1 MRHNRLNHSNV
12 ERVKV
17 TNIDEFY
24 HPKDPNSPLDY
35 AIKKRPEPI
44 IDKVTRAIERK
55 NVLLAYQPIV
65 HAKNPLKP
73 AFYEGLIRIM
83 DDARDIIPARD
94 FISIVETLE
103 TGRVIDCL
111 ALEMGLN
118 ALAECPTLRLSINMS
133 ARSIGYPR
141 WMETLEKG
149 LAMDGTIAERLILEI
164 TEDSAMMMPELVKV
178 FMANLHKRG
187 ISFALDDFGAGYT
200 AFRFLKQFH
209 FDIVKIDGQFIR
221 NINDDADN
229 QVLTTALLAIA
240 NQFDMLCVAECVETQ
255 EEMSFLQSLGFDCLQ
270 GYLTGRPETV
280 PAWREGETTLQQYL

>member
-1 MRHNRLNHSNV
+1 MP
-12 ERVKV
+12 KIDDFY
-17 TNIDEFY
+17 NIE
-24 HPKDPNSPLDY
+24 KPNSPLDY
-35 AIKKRPEPI
+35 AQKKRKEPV
-44 IDKVTRAIERK
+44 IDIVTRAIARR

-65 HAKNPLKP
+65 HSSNPLKP

-83 DDARDIIPARD
+83 DDTREIIPARD

-103 TGRVIDCL
+103 TGRIIDCL
-111 ALEMGLN
+111 ALELGLN
-118 ALAECPTLRLSINMS
+118 ALSESPTLRLSINMS

-149 LAMDGTIAERLILEI
+149 LSMDGTIAERLILEI

-187 ISFALDDFGAGYT
+187 ISFALDDFGAGFT

-221 NINDDADN
+221 NINEDPDN
-229 QVLTTALLAIA
+229 QVLTTALVAIA
-240 NQFDMLCVAECVETQ
+240 NQFDMLSVAECVETP
-255 EEMSFLQSLGFDCLQ
+255 EEMSYLQNLGLDCLQ
-270 GYLTGRPETV
+270 GYVIGRPETV
-280 PAWREGETTLQQYL
+280 PAWRNHETTLQQYI

>member
-1 MRHNRLNHSNV
+1 MYPNDSGAC
-12 ERVKV
+12 KV
-17 TNIDEFY
+17 SKTNEFY
-24 HPKDPNSPLDY
+24 NPQNPSSPLDY
-35 AIKKRPEPI
+35 AIKKRNEPI
-44 IDKVTRAIERK
+44 IDTVTRAIARK
-55 NVLLAYQPIV
+55 HVLLAYQPIV
-65 HAKNPLKP
+65 HARNPLKP

-83 DDARDIIPARD
+83 DDTKDIIPAKD
-94 FISIVETLE
+94 FITIVETLE

-111 ALEMGLN
+111 ALELGLN
-118 ALAECPTLRLSINMS
+118 ALAECSTLRLSINMS

-149 LAMDGTIAERLILEI
+149 LSMDGTIAERLILEI

-221 NINDDADN
+221 NIHEDADN
-229 QVLTTALLAIA
+229 QVLTTALVAIA
-240 NQFDMLCVAECVETQ
+240 NQFDMLSVAECVETQ
-255 EEMSFLQSLGFDCLQ
+255 EEMSFLQGLGFDCLQ
-270 GYLTGRPETV
+270 GYLTGRPETI
-280 PAWREGETTLQQYL
+280 PAWREGETILQQYV

>member
-1 MRHNRLNHSNV
+1 MS
-12 ERVKV
+12 KV
-17 TNIDEFY
+17 NELHT
-24 HPKDPNSPLDY
+24 PQAPGSPLDY
-35 AIKKRPEPI
+35 AMKKRNEPVI
-44 IDKVTRAIERK
+44 ETVTRAIERK
-55 NVLLAYQPIV
+55 HVLLAYQPIV

-83 DDARDIIPARD
+83 DDTKEIIPAKD
-94 FISIVETLE
+94 FITIVETLE
-103 TGRVIDCL
+103 TGRIIDCL
-111 ALEMGLN
+111 ALELGLN

-141 WMETLEKG
+141 WMEMLEKG
-149 LAMDGTIAERLILEI
+149 LSMDGTIAERLILEI

-221 NINDDADN
+221 NINEDADN
-229 QVLTTALLAIA
+229 QVLTTALVAIA
-240 NQFDMLCVAECVETQ
+240 NQFDMLSVAECVETP
-255 EEMSFLQSLGFDCLQ
+255 EEMSFLQDLGFDCLQ

>member
-1 MRHNRLNHSNV
+1 MPRANTP
-12 ERVKV
+12 K
-17 TNIDEFY
+17 
-24 HPKDPNSPLDY
+24 HPEQPDSPLDY
-35 AIKKRPEPI
+35 AMKKRTEPI
-44 IDKVTRAIERK
+44 IDTVTRAIFNK
-55 NVLLAYQPIV
+55 HVLLAYQPIV

-83 DDARDIIPARD
+83 DETRDIIPAKD
-94 FISIVETLE
+94 FIPIVETLE
-103 TGRVIDCL
+103 TGRIIDCL

-133 ARSIGYPR
+133 ARSIGYPQ

-149 LAMDGTIAERLILEI
+149 LSMDATIAERLILEI
-164 TEDSAMMMPELVKV
+164 TEGSAMIMPELVKV

-229 QVLTTALLAIA
+229 QVLTTALVAIA
-240 NQFDMLCVAECVETQ
+240 NQFDMLSVAECVETQ
-255 EEMSFLQSLGFDCLQ
+255 EEMSFLQDLGFDCLQ

-280 PAWREGETTLQQYL
+280 PVWRENETTLQHSV

>member
-1 MRHNRLNHSNV
+1 MSKNN
-12 ERVKV
+12 
-17 TNIDEFY
+17 EFT
-24 HPKDPNSPLDY
+24 HTKNLNSPLDY
-35 AIKKRPEPI
+35 ALKKRTEPI
-44 IDKVTRAIERK
+44 IDIVTRAIERK

-83 DDARDIIPARD
+83 DDTRDIIPARD
-94 FISIVETLE
+94 FITIVESLE
-103 TGRVIDCL
+103 TGRVIDCM
-111 ALEMGLN
+111 ALELGLN

-149 LAMDGTIAERLILEI
+149 LEMDSTIAERLILEI

-178 FMANLHKRG
+178 FMSNLHKRG

-221 NINDDADN
+221 DINSDTDN
-229 QVLTTALLAIA
+229 QVLTTALVAIA
-240 NQFDMLCVAECVETQ
+240 NQFDMLSIAECVETQ
-255 EEMSFLQSLGFDCLQ
+255 EEMSFLQELGVDCLK
-270 GYLTGRPETV
+270 GYLTGRPETI
-280 PAWREGETTLQQYL
+280 PAWREAETTLQHYI

>member
-1 MRHNRLNHSNV
+1 MLKNSKLYTPQN
-12 ERVKV
+12 
-17 TNIDEFY
+17 
-24 HPKDPNSPLDY
+24 PNSPLDY
-35 AIKKRPEPI
+35 AMRKRDEPVI
-44 IDKVTRAIERK
+44 ETVTRAIARK
-55 NVLLAYQPIV
+55 HVLLAYQPIV
-65 HAKNPLKP
+65 HAQNPLKP

-83 DDARDIIPARD
+83 DDAKDIIPAKD
-94 FISIVETLE
+94 FITIVETLE

-111 ALEMGLN
+111 AIELGLN

-141 WMETLEKG
+141 WMETLERG

-209 FDIVKIDGQFIR
+209 FDIVKIDGQFIH
-221 NINDDADN
+221 NINEDADN
-229 QVLTTALLAIA
+229 QVLTTALVAIA
-240 NQFDMLCVAECVETQ
+240 NQFDMLSVAECVETQ
-255 EEMSFLQSLGFDCLQ
+255 EEMSFLQDLGFDCLQ
-270 GYLTGRPETV
+270 GYLTGRPEII
-280 PAWREGETTLQQYL
+280 PAWCETETTLQQYL

>member
-1 MRHNRLNHSNV
+1 VS
-12 ERVKV
+12 KV
-17 TNIDEFY
+17 NELQT
-24 HPKDPNSPLDY
+24 PQAPGSPLDY
-35 AIKKRPEPI
+35 AVKKRNEPVI
-44 IDKVTRAIERK
+44 ETVTRAIDRK
-55 NVLLAYQPIV
+55 HVLLAYQPVV

-83 DDARDIIPARD
+83 DDTKEIIPAKD
-94 FISIVETLE
+94 FITIVETLE
-103 TGRVIDCL
+103 TGRIIDCL
-111 ALEMGLN
+111 ALELGLN

-141 WMETLEKG
+141 WMEILEKG
-149 LAMDGTIAERLILEI
+149 LSMDGTIAERLILEI

-221 NINDDADN
+221 NINEDADN
-229 QVLTTALLAIA
+229 QVLTTALVAIA
-240 NQFDMLCVAECVETQ
+240 NQFDMLSVAECVETP
-255 EEMSFLQSLGFDCLQ
+255 EELSFLQDLGFDCLQ

>member
-1 MRHNRLNHSNV
+1 MS
-12 ERVKV
+12 KV
-17 TNIDEFY
+17 NELYFPQAPD
-24 HPKDPNSPLDY
+24 SPLDY
-35 AIKKRPEPI
+35 ALKKRNEPV
-44 IDKVTRAIERK
+44 IDTVTRAIERK
-55 NVLLAYQPIV
+55 HVLLAYQPIV

-83 DDARDIIPARD
+83 DDTKEIIPAKD
-94 FISIVETLE
+94 FITIVETLE
-103 TGRVIDCL
+103 TGRIIDCL
-111 ALEMGLN
+111 ALELGLN
-118 ALAECPTLRLSINMS
+118 TLAECPTLRLSINMS

-149 LAMDGTIAERLILEI
+149 LSMDGTVAERLILEI

-178 FMANLHKRG
+178 FMTNLHKRG

-221 NINDDADN
+221 NINEDADN
-229 QVLTTALLAIA
+229 QVLTTALVAIA
-240 NQFDMLCVAECVETQ
+240 NQFDMLSVAECVETQ
-255 EEMSFLQSLGFDCLQ
+255 EEMSFLQDLGFDCLQ

-280 PAWREGETTLQQYL
+280 PAWRESETTLQQYL

>member
-1 MRHNRLNHSNV
+1 MPKIKSPM
-12 ERVKV
+12 
-17 TNIDEFY
+17 
-24 HPKDPNSPLDY
+24 HPKEPESPLDY
-35 AIKKRPEPI
+35 ALKKRTEPI
-44 IDKVTRAIERK
+44 IDTVTRAIARK
-55 NVLLAYQPIV
+55 HVLLAYQPIV

-73 AFYEGLIRIM
+73 AFYEGFIRIM
-83 DDARDIIPARD
+83 DEARDIIPAKD
-94 FISIVETLE
+94 FIPIVETLE
-103 TGRVIDCL
+103 TGRIIDCL

-118 ALAECPTLRLSINMS
+118 ALADCPTLRLSINMS
-133 ARSIGYPR
+133 ARSIGYPQ

-149 LAMDGTIAERLILEI
+149 LSMDVTIAERLILEI
-164 TEDSAMMMPELVKV
+164 TEDSAMVMPELVKV

-229 QVLTTALLAIA
+229 QVLTTALVAIA
-240 NQFDMLCVAECVETQ
+240 NQFDMLSVAECVETQ
-255 EEMSFLQSLGFDCLQ
+255 EEMSFLQDLGFDCLQ

-280 PAWREGETTLQQYL
+280 PVWRECETTLQHFL

>member
-1 MRHNRLNHSNV
+1 MP
-12 ERVKV
+12 K
-17 TNIDEFY
+17 IDEFY
-24 HPKDPNSPLDY
+24 NPQDPNSPLDY
-35 AIKKRPEPI
+35 ARKKRKEPV
-44 IDKVTRAIERK
+44 IDTVTRAIARK

-83 DDARDIIPARD
+83 DDTREIIPARD

-103 TGRVIDCL
+103 TGRIIDCL

-118 ALAECPTLRLSINMS
+118 ALSECPTLRLSINMS

-149 LAMDGTIAERLILEI
+149 LSMDGTIAERLILEI

-187 ISFALDDFGAGYT
+187 ISFALDDFGAGFT

-221 NINDDADN
+221 DINEDTDN
-229 QVLTTALLAIA
+229 QVLTTALVAIA
-240 NQFDMLCVAECVETQ
+240 NQFDMLSVAECVETP
-255 EEMSFLQSLGFDCLQ
+255 EEMSFLQGLGLDCLQ
-270 GYLTGRPETV
+270 GYVIGRPETV
-280 PAWREGETTLQQYL
+280 PAWREKETTLQHYV

>member
-1 MRHNRLNHSNV
+1 VS
-12 ERVKV
+12 KV
-17 TNIDEFY
+17 NELYT
-24 HPKDPNSPLDY
+24 PKAPDSPLDY
-35 AIKKRPEPI
+35 ALKKRNEPI
-44 IDKVTRAIERK
+44 IDTVTRAIKRK
-55 NVLLAYQPIV
+55 HVLLAYQPIV

-83 DDARDIIPARD
+83 DDTKEIIPAKD
-94 FISIVETLE
+94 FITIVETLE
-103 TGRVIDCL
+103 TGRIIDCL
-111 ALEMGLN
+111 ALELGLN

-133 ARSIGYPR
+133 ARSIGYPQ
-141 WMETLEKG
+141 WMEMLEKG
-149 LAMDGTIAERLILEI
+149 LSMDGTIAERLILEI

-221 NINDDADN
+221 NINEDADN
-229 QVLTTALLAIA
+229 QVLTTALVAIA
-240 NQFDMLCVAECVETQ
+240 NQFDMLSVAECVETQ
-255 EEMSFLQSLGFDCLQ
+255 EEMAFLQDLGFDCLQ

-280 PAWREGETTLQQYL
+280 PAWREGQTTLQQYL